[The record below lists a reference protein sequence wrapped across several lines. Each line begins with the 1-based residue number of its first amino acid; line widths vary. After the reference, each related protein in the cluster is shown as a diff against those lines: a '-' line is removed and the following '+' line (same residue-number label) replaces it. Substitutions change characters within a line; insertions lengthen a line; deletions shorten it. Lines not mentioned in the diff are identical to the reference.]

1 MFWSTTQPLAQQ
13 RPLASPPPPPGLGT
27 VALSCS
33 SSRDSPSTHLNAQ
46 MSPLNKCPLLNTA
59 CPSRPLSEMLS
70 WTCSQRS
77 ADVPPLEGEPWEKC
91 CPRALRKEELKA
103 LPPHAGA
110 APAARGVLATSW
122 EAARKLQISPG
133 CSQRDG
139 KARGMYLVM
148 HAARR
153 PEKCSQCAQRGGGKT
168 SSVGSLCAA
177 RQCRGTWEMGAAPRD
192 LGGQG

>member
-1 MFWSTTQPLAQQ
+1 M
-13 RPLASPPPPPGLGT
+13 
-27 VALSCS
+27 ALSCS

-46 MSPLNKCPLLNTA
+46 MSPLNKCPLLSTA

-70 WTCSQRS
+70 WMRSQHH
-77 ADVPPLEGEPWEKC
+77 AGVPLLEGKPWEKC

-110 APAARGVLATSW
+110 APAARGVLAASW
-122 EAARKLQISPG
+122 EAAHELQISPG
-133 CSQRDG
+133 CSQRDV
-139 KARGMYLVM
+139 KAGGMYLVM

-168 SSVGSLCAA
+168 FSVGSLCAA
-177 RQCRGTWEMGAAPRD
+177 RQCRGTWEMGAAPGD
-192 LGGQG
+192 LGGSGLSKWQLRDAAPKCEQPASAFV